1 MNNVAHLYK
10 ITNTVTG
17 EYYIGKHNGWTQK
30 DYNGKTYW
38 GSGKRIKSQ
47 VKKYGYQN
55 FKYDILVISNSK
67 YIFDLE
73 KKIVT
78 QELIE
83 GDVNC
88 LNLDIGGEGSHFFSE
103 EIRKKMKENRKP
115 IIPWNKGKKGLQVG
129 WRKGTTISEETKQK
143 IVESNRGQKRSEETK
158 RKLVESHLGKTP
170 SNKGV
175 PMGKEQLEKITA
187 WAKEYWKDKPGFMTG
202 KTHDDETKA
211 KMKLAWEKRK
221 EEKKGLTIGYTFI
234 NNGTINKF
242 VPPELLQEHIESGWL
257 KGMMRRN
264 KF

>member
-1 MNNVAHLYK
+1 MSQVAHLYK

-30 DYNGKTYW
+30 DCNGKTYW

-83 GDVNC
+83 NDVNC

-129 WRKGTTISEETKQK
+129 WRKGTTIPEETKQK
-143 IVESNRGQKRSEETK
+143 IAESNRGQKRSEETK

-175 PMGKEQLEKITA
+175 SMGKEQLEKMTA

-202 KTHDDETKA
+202 KTHDDATKS

-257 KGMMRRN
+257 KGMTRRN

>member
-1 MNNVAHLYK
+1 MSAVSHLYRIENLK
-10 ITNTVTG
+10 TG
-17 EYYIGKHNGWTQK
+17 EYYIGKHNGTTQK

-47 VKKYGYQN
+47 IKKYGYQN
-55 FKYDILVISNSK
+55 FSYTIMVISNTE

-83 GDVNC
+83 SDVKC
-88 LNLDIGGEGSHFFSE
+88 LNLDIGGEGSHFMSE
-103 EIRKKMKENRKP
+103 EIRHKMRENRKP
-115 IIPWNKGKKGLQVG
+115 IIPWNKGKKGLQVS
-129 WRKGTTISEETKQK
+129 WRKGTSMPDETKKK
-143 IVESNRGQKRSEETK
+143 IADSNRGQKRSEETK
-158 RKLVESHLGKTP
+158 IKLVKSHLGKTP

-175 PMGKEQLEKITA
+175 PMSKNQLEKMTA

-202 KTHDDETKA
+202 KTHDNATKN

-234 NNGTINKF
+234 NNGTVNKF
-242 VPPELLQEHIESGWL
+242 VSPEQLQSYYDSGWN
-257 KGMMRRN
+257 KGML
-264 KF
+264 KKDKQ